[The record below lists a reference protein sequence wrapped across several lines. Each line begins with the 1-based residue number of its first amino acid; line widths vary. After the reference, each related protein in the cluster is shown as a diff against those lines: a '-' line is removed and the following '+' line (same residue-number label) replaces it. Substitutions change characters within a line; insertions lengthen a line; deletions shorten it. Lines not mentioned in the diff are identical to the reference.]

1 MATSPACCGQSE
13 VRGIFLINRLLHNKG
28 FRLLIITTACFSLA
42 CILLGLFISVRM
54 QNTLE
59 SQIRTHILQE
69 ARSLLVDY
77 EQDGLPELLH
87 DVRERFELRDI
98 DNLLHALRSPD
109 GKVLFDKDIVHERS
123 SEDWY
128 HTSRNPAVLVNVT
141 RLENGYALF
150 VGERLTAIDDLKV
163 LLRNN
168 VLLFLGCT
176 VLLSL
181 VTGLLVTRNFMARV
195 DEVTTATRLV
205 GRHSLSNRL
214 PVSPANDDF
223 DRLAVAING
232 MLERIE
238 TLVHE
243 IRHVTNSVAHDLR
256 TPLSRVRQE
265 LELLSATSDKDAA
278 RIERTV
284 SMLDGTLS
292 TFTAMLQLAE
302 LESDPVPR
310 QLQTVSLSN
319 LVTNIVDLY
328 RPDAEE
334 KGQTLLLQE
343 GQIPDMRGD
352 PSLLNQLIVNLV
364 ENAISYSGENSTV
377 RIELSKD
384 NHDNIILK
392 VSDNG
397 PGVSVNDAEKLLQP
411 FFRADR
417 SRTTSGTG
425 LGLSIVKAIASLHN
439 GEVKLN
445 TAGQGLGVEVTFRR
459 QFNSG

>member
-1 MATSPACCGQSE
+1 M
-13 VRGIFLINRLLHNKG
+13 RGIFLINRLLHNKG

-42 CILLGLFISVRM
+42 CTLLGLFISVRM

-98 DNLLHALRSPD
+98 DNLLYALRSPD

-128 HTSRNPAVLVNVT
+128 HTNHNPAVLVNVT

-265 LELLSATSDKDAA
+265 LELLSATNDKDAA
-278 RIERTV
+278 RIERTI

-334 KGQTLLLQE
+334 KGQTLLLKE

-352 PSLLNQLIVNLV
+352 PALLNQLIVNLV

-397 PGVSVNDAEKLLQP
+397 PGVSFDDAKKLLQP

-445 TAGQGLGVEVTFRR
+445 TSGQGLGVEVTFRR
-459 QFNSG
+459 QLNSG

>member
-1 MATSPACCGQSE
+1 M
-13 VRGIFLINRLLHNKG
+13 INRLLHNKG

-42 CILLGLFISVRM
+42 CTLLGIFISVRM

-98 DNLLHALRSPD
+98 DNLLYALRSPD

-128 HTSRNPAVLVNVT
+128 HTSHNPAVLVNVT

-278 RIERTV
+278 RIERTI

-334 KGQTLLLQE
+334 EGQTLLLQE

-397 PGVSVNDAEKLLQP
+397 PGVSVDDAKKLLQP

-445 TAGQGLGVEVTFRR
+445 TSGQGLGVKVTFRR
-459 QFNSG
+459 QLNSG

>member
-1 MATSPACCGQSE
+1 M
-13 VRGIFLINRLLHNKG
+13 RGIFLINRLLHNKG

-42 CILLGLFISVRM
+42 CTLLGLFISVRM

-98 DNLLHALRSPD
+98 DNLLYALRSPD

-128 HTSRNPAVLVNVT
+128 HTNHNPAVLVNVT

-278 RIERTV
+278 RIERTI

-334 KGQTLLLQE
+334 KGQTLLLKE

-352 PSLLNQLIVNLV
+352 PALLNQLIVNLV

-397 PGVSVNDAEKLLQP
+397 PGVSVDDTKKLLQP

-445 TAGQGLGVEVTFRR
+445 TSGQGLGVEVTFRR
-459 QFNSG
+459 QLNSG

>member
-1 MATSPACCGQSE
+1 M
-13 VRGIFLINRLLHNKG
+13 RGIFLINRLLHNKG

-42 CILLGLFISVRM
+42 CTLLGIFISVRM

-98 DNLLHALRSPD
+98 DNLLYALRSPD
-109 GKVLFDKDIVHERS
+109 GKVLFDKDIVQERS

-128 HTSRNPAVLVNVT
+128 HTSHNPAVLVNVT

-278 RIERTV
+278 RIERTI

-334 KGQTLLLQE
+334 KGQTLRLQE
-343 GQIPDMRGD
+343 GQIPDMHGD

-445 TAGQGLGVEVTFRR
+445 TSGQGLGVEVTFRR
-459 QFNSG
+459 QLNSG

>member
-1 MATSPACCGQSE
+1 M
-13 VRGIFLINRLLHNKG
+13 
-28 FRLLIITTACFSLA
+28 
-42 CILLGLFISVRM
+42 RM

-98 DNLLHALRSPD
+98 DNLLYALRSPD

-128 HTSRNPAVLVNVT
+128 HTNHNPAVLVNVT

-278 RIERTV
+278 RIERTI

-334 KGQTLLLQE
+334 KGQTLLLKE

-352 PSLLNQLIVNLV
+352 PALLNQLIVNLV

-397 PGVSVNDAEKLLQP
+397 PGVSFHDAKKLLQP

-445 TAGQGLGVEVTFRR
+445 TSGQGLGVEVTFRR
-459 QFNSG
+459 QLNSG

>member
-1 MATSPACCGQSE
+1 
-13 VRGIFLINRLLHNKG
+13 
-28 FRLLIITTACFSLA
+28 
-42 CILLGLFISVRM
+42 M

-98 DNLLHALRSPD
+98 DNLLYALRSPD
-109 GKVLFDKDIVHERS
+109 GKVLFDKDIVHDRS

-128 HTSRNPAVLVNVT
+128 HTNHNPAVLVNVT
-141 RLENGYALF
+141 RLEDGYALF

-243 IRHVTNSVAHDLR
+243 IRH
-256 TPLSRVRQE
+256 
-265 LELLSATSDKDAA
+265 
-278 RIERTV
+278 
-284 SMLDGTLS
+284 
-292 TFTAMLQLAE
+292 
-302 LESDPVPR
+302 
-310 QLQTVSLSN
+310 
-319 LVTNIVDLY
+319 
-328 RPDAEE
+328 
-334 KGQTLLLQE
+334 
-343 GQIPDMRGD
+343 
-352 PSLLNQLIVNLV
+352 
-364 ENAISYSGENSTV
+364 
-377 RIELSKD
+377 
-384 NHDNIILK
+384 
-392 VSDNG
+392 
-397 PGVSVNDAEKLLQP
+397 
-411 FFRADR
+411 
-417 SRTTSGTG
+417 
-425 LGLSIVKAIASLHN
+425 
-439 GEVKLN
+439 
-445 TAGQGLGVEVTFRR
+445 
-459 QFNSG
+459 

>member
-1 MATSPACCGQSE
+1 M
-13 VRGIFLINRLLHNKG
+13 
-28 FRLLIITTACFSLA
+28 
-42 CILLGLFISVRM
+42 RM
-54 QNTLE
+54 QTTLE

-98 DNLLHALRSPD
+98 DNLLYALRSPD

-128 HTSRNPAVLVNVT
+128 HTNHHPAVLVNVT

-278 RIERTV
+278 RIERTI

-343 GQIPDMRGD
+343 GQIPDMHGD

-384 NHDNIILK
+384 NHDNIILA

-397 PGVSVNDAEKLLQP
+397 PGVSVNDAKKLLQP

-445 TAGQGLGVEVTFRR
+445 TSGPGLGVEVTFRR
-459 QFNSG
+459 QLNSG

>member
-1 MATSPACCGQSE
+1 M
-13 VRGIFLINRLLHNKG
+13 INRLLHNKG

>member
-1 MATSPACCGQSE
+1 M
-13 VRGIFLINRLLHNKG
+13 RGIFLINRLLHNKG

-42 CILLGLFISVRM
+42 CTLLGLFISVRM
-54 QNTLE
+54 QTTLE

-98 DNLLHALRSPD
+98 DNLLYALRSPD

-128 HTSRNPAVLVNVT
+128 HTNHHPAVLVNVT

-278 RIERTV
+278 RIERTI

-343 GQIPDMRGD
+343 GQIPDMHGD

-397 PGVSVNDAEKLLQP
+397 PGVSVDDTKKLLQP

-445 TAGQGLGVEVTFRR
+445 TSGQGLGVKVTFRR
-459 QFNSG
+459 QLNSG

>member
-1 MATSPACCGQSE
+1 M
-13 VRGIFLINRLLHNKG
+13 RGIFLINRLLHNKG
-28 FRLLIITTACFSLA
+28 FRLLIITTACFSIA
-42 CILLGLFISVRM
+42 CTLLGLFISVRM
-54 QNTLE
+54 QTTLE

-98 DNLLHALRSPD
+98 DNLLYALRSPD

-128 HTSRNPAVLVNVT
+128 HTNHHPAVLVNVT

-278 RIERTV
+278 RIERTI

-343 GQIPDMRGD
+343 GQIPDMHGD

-397 PGVSVNDAEKLLQP
+397 PGVSVDDTKKLLQP

-445 TAGQGLGVEVTFRR
+445 TSGQGLGVKVTFRR
-459 QFNSG
+459 QLNSG